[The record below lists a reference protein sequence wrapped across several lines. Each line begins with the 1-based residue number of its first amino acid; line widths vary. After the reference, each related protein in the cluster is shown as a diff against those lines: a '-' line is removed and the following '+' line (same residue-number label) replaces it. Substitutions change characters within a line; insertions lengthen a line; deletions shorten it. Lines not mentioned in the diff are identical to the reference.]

1 MVGEEE
7 EGPNDEEVFAPDAET
22 VPYLTKEVLAAEKEN
37 DKFVNPQVHAEKEE
51 SELFQSKHEGRY
63 IQAWRAI
70 KELTNTGVLSGK
82 GNEEILWKV
91 VVLCDLDEIG
101 NERIKH
107 ASLKNYFCLIGDLGD
122 SLINFWSG
130 DIWEQLEKLN
140 DKIEKRINEPRRAL
154 HERVTKL
161 VTRKEL
167 LTFIALIVGASNES
181 RPAITTSL
189 GKPTV
194 IVSPDLTLVT
204 WPLVPCTV
212 RVLPLSKAEPVSL
225 PLSFKVNSVF
235 RLTAPDVTVKSPELN
250 DATPLFELVASSP
263 LIV

>member
-70 KELTNTGVLSGK
+70 KELTNTEVLSGK

-91 VVLCDLDEIG
+91 VVSCDLDEIG

-107 ASLKNYFCLIGDLGD
+107 ASLKNYFCLISDLGE

-130 DIWEQLEKLN
+130 DI
-140 DKIEKRINEPRRAL
+140 
-154 HERVTKL
+154 
-161 VTRKEL
+161 
-167 LTFIALIVGASNES
+167 
-181 RPAITTSL
+181 
-189 GKPTV
+189 
-194 IVSPDLTLVT
+194 
-204 WPLVPCTV
+204 
-212 RVLPLSKAEPVSL
+212 
-225 PLSFKVNSVF
+225 
-235 RLTAPDVTVKSPELN
+235 
-250 DATPLFELVASSP
+250 
-263 LIV
+263 